1 MFMTKFS
8 AKRQDIQK
16 HASLSVITYT
26 EGLLDVIKKEH
37 AALGKGRSQLMRKW
51 QDWGKLLDACIAAW
65 EKCSSTK
72 DKLRQ
77 LEEQHAKWGPPA
89 ENQDI
94 LDQFHALQVMVAGLY
109 QQTLSFYNTNKYL
122 LIASIHIGVY

>member
-1 MFMTKFS
+1 MTKFS
-8 AKRQDIQK
+8 AKRQEIQK
-16 HASLSVITYT
+16 HASLSVVTYT

-65 EKCSSTK
+65 EKCSSAK

-89 ENQDI
+89 ENQEI

-109 QQTLSFYNTNKYL
+109 IQTHTTATN
-122 LIASIHIGVY
+122 ACQ